1 MGKEGYLVRMEVK
14 RGWAVAEMKV
24 GRHQKRSSENVQTT
38 FLYVWI
44 LGKRDALPILFFIV
58 RGFRQTGI
66 ARLNSL

>member
-38 FLYVWI
+38 FCGVFKL
-44 LGKRDALPILFFIV
+44 
-58 RGFRQTGI
+58 
-66 ARLNSL
+66 